1 MISVRHLEL
10 AASSLTALLQL
21 SDDVVKDL
29 SNDKA
34 YGYRI
39 TQAIKTGELPTD
51 LVLLKIGP
59 LSHSHWLTT
68 ANRFCRIYVSKH
80 GLSGKTLINLRLI
93 VEYIV
98 GVYYPCWF
106 NIKDQTLLS
115 GRSTPRVVSA
125 AATEA
130 SRQ

>member
-1 MISVRHLEL
+1 MLMNLRLTIHLPNFQL
-10 AASSLTALLQL
+10 RKPLLQL

-29 SNDKA
+29 STNQA

-39 TQAIKTGELPTD
+39 TQAIKTGELPAD
-51 LVLLKIGP
+51 LALLKIGP
-59 LSHSHWLTT
+59 VSHSRWLTT

-98 GVYYPCWF
+98 GIYYPCLF
-106 NIKDQTLLS
+106 NIKVKHS
-115 GRSTPRVVSA
+115 
-125 AATEA
+125 
-130 SRQ
+130 